1 MPYTT
6 PLYGTGYEMGAI
18 PVTSDNYTPDVV
30 INSRASYVKTG
41 TYSLGVKSN
50 TTAERWARVPVPVI
64 TSQLYVSTYVW
75 NNTIGYVSLGA
86 ILDSGEVV
94 ELRKY
99 ATGLTWDLYIDGSL
113 VQAGSISVPN
123 EQFQQVQ
130 VYFNID
136 NSGGVASKID
146 GVDDIDYSGDTQP
159 GTGSTITHV
168 RQLQD
173 GVINH
178 SGQSYWDDFS
188 FGLGDW
194 GGDVRFDA
202 LLPNGDNSVQWTPST
217 GADNYAL
224 VDERPPS
231 TADYV
236 SAGSP
241 GLEDLYDLAD
251 WSGTAKT
258 PQFVTAWAYAK
269 KDVAGDIQLQLF
281 VDSNGEESA
290 GSPLDLSTAD
300 AYYYHLA
307 ATDPDT
313 DGAWS
318 DSAIDALKI
327 GVRSV

>member
-6 PLYGTGYEMGAI
+6 PLYGTGYEMGVI
-18 PVTSDNYTPDVV
+18 PLASDHYPSGVI
-30 INSRASYVKTG
+30 INSTADYVKTG
-41 TYSLGVKSN
+41 TYSIRVTSS
-50 TTAERWARVPVPVI
+50 TTTERWIRTPVPIV
-64 TSQLYVSTYVW
+64 TSQLYISAYVW

-86 ILDSGEVV
+86 VLDSGEVV

-99 ATGLTWDLYIDGSL
+99 AASNTWDLYVDGSL

-123 EQFQQVQ
+123 EQFQHVQ

-136 NSGGVASKID
+136 DSGSVASKID

-159 GTGSTITHV
+159 GAGNTIEYV
-168 RQLQD
+168 RMLQD
-173 GVINH
+173 GITNY

-194 GGDVRFDA
+194 GGDIRFDA
-202 LLPNGDNSVQWTPST
+202 IVPNADDSVEWTPST

-231 TADYV
+231 AVDYV

-241 GLEDLYDLAD
+241 GLTDVYGLGD